1 MRTDQVFRQCAGSDC
16 DLVAGA
22 YEMLAA
28 DYDWMFDDG
37 KLATD
42 GR

>member
-1 MRTDQVFRQCAGSDC
+1 MNRADDG
-16 DLVAGA
+16 LVAGA

-28 DYDWMFDDG
+28 DYDWMYGDDA
-37 KLATD
+37 LLTA